1 MAVMQLTQENIEN
14 TINDNDIVVIDFWAP
29 WCGPCQTFK
38 PIFESASEK
47 HTDAVFASCN
57 TEEESELAAMFQVR
71 SIPTLVVF
79 REGIGIFGQ
88 PGMLPAEALD
98 ELMDK
103 VRELDMDEVRSE
115 LAKQQGETAEA

>member
-1 MAVMQLTQENIEN
+1 MAVTQLNQKNLDDTVNN
-14 TINDNDIVVIDFWAP
+14 NDIVVIDFWAS
-29 WCGPCQTFK
+29 WCGPCKTFK
-38 PIFESASEK
+38 PIFEEASER
-47 HTDAVFASCN
+47 HSDATFASCN
-57 TEEESELAAMFQVR
+57 TEEQTELAAMFQIR

-103 VRELDMDEVRSE
+103 VRELDMEEVRAE
-115 LAKQQGETAEA
+115 IEKQQETPAEA

>member
-1 MAVMQLTQENIEN
+1 MAVKQLTQENIEN

-29 WCGPCQTFK
+29 WCGPCKAFK

-57 TEEESELAAMFQVR
+57 TEEQGELAAMFQIR

-115 LAKQQGETAEA
+115 LAKQQGEGAEA

>member
-14 TINDNDIVVIDFWAP
+14 TINDHDIVVIDFWAP

-57 TEEESELAAMFQVR
+57 TEEQSELAAMFQIR

-103 VRELDMDEVRSE
+103 VRELDMEEVRSE